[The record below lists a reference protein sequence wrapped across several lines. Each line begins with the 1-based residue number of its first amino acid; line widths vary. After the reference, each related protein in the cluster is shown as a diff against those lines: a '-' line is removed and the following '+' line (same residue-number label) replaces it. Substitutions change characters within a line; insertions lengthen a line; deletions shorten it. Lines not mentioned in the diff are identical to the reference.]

1 MFHALGLS
9 YQLLAK
15 HVSPIGISLAL
26 QLEGTS
32 SSCGGWGLGVG
43 CHFHVFDVFWKPK
56 RVPVWDTATL
66 IVPLVCA
73 DPNTYMSKCFDL
85 VEPDPIFFWDIQD
98 FKSSMLLND
107 RSTSV
112 TSPRYK
118 CLIFISWLD
127 RRSRLRKM
135 RRSDVGKWDGQCLQS
150 LPQCYVIFYT
160 KSGPILI
167 PFFMYTFF
175 SCWKL
180 QICLGG
186 KLGNQHQCGFV
197 DCACHPLIHNDNI

>member
-1 MFHALGLS
+1 MDSPDLKEGDKEQSVLHKLWYQVWMSRKNTGTRPPNQFTLSLGS
-9 YQLLAK
+9 APDQPRPQ
-15 HVSPIGISLAL
+15 S
-26 QLEGTS
+26 
-32 SSCGGWGLGVG
+32 
-43 CHFHVFDVFWKPK
+43 
-56 RVPVWDTATL
+56 
-66 IVPLVCA
+66 
-73 DPNTYMSKCFDL
+73 MSKCFDL

-127 RRSRLRKM
+127 RRSSLRKM

-167 PFFMYTFF
+167 TFLMYTYF